1 MSVETSD
8 LEVVD
13 RAIVEATQAGL
24 PLTMHPYA
32 AVAEKIGVE
41 ENVVIERL
49 SAMLADG
56 RVRRIGAALNHYAF
70 GLTANGM
77 TVWDVDDT
85 VADALGQKVGA
96 LEFVTH
102 CYLRP
107 RRLPVWPYNLFAMAH
122 GRSREEVLA
131 KRTTIAEILGPACR
145 GSDILFSTELLKKTG
160 LRVRDS
166 EKATKPCSD

>member
-1 MSVETSD
+1 MSAETVRVEFI
-8 LEVVD
+8 D

-32 AVAEKIGVE
+32 AVATQLGVE
-41 ENVVIERL
+41 EDVVIERL
-49 SAMLADG
+49 RVMLGDG

-85 VADALGQKVGA
+85 EADALGQRVGA
-96 LEFVTH
+96 LDFVTH
-102 CYLRP
+102 SYLRP

-131 KRTTIAEILGPACR
+131 KREAIARILGSACR

-160 LRVRDS
+160 VRFRAS
-166 EKATKPCSD
+166 ERAGRPCSG